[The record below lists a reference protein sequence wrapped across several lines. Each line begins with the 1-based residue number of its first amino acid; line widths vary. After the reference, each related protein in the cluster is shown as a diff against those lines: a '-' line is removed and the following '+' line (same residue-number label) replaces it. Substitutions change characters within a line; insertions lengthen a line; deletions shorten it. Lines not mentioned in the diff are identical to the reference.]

1 MNIAVIGLGQI
12 GGSLA
17 ARLTA
22 SHHIV
27 TGFDLNDTLC
37 AAALHRNIVSGIA
50 GSGRETIAASD
61 VIILAT
67 PIRQIIELL
76 ETYADALATKPLVTD
91 TGSLKEA
98 IFAAATSA
106 GLTNFVGGHPL
117 AGTEKH
123 GPDSWNPQLFVA
135 QPYFSCP
142 IALANDHALAQF
154 HDLVTSLGAR
164 EVVVDSGVHDR
175 IFATSS
181 NLPHLLAFLLKA
193 QITEHR
199 RDFAALDY
207 FSCPSFRGATRVAA
221 SDPEMVFQMLWHN
234 APHLRRSLQ
243 RLRHSLDQAQ
253 KALDA
258 GDEDAFRRLLT
269 THSEPIPE

>member
-1 MNIAVIGLGQI
+1 MKIAVIGLGQI

-17 ARLTA
+17 ARLAA

-27 TGFDLNDTLC
+27 TGFDLNDALC
-37 AAALHRNIVSGIA
+37 AEALHHNVVSGIA
-50 GSGRETIAASD
+50 GSGGEAIAASD
-61 VIILAT
+61 VIIFAT

-76 ETYADALATKPLVTD
+76 QSHADALVTKSLVTD

-98 IFAAATSA
+98 IIAAAASA

-123 GPDSWNPQLFVA
+123 GPDSWNPQLFA
-135 QPYFSCP
+135 GQPYFSCP
-142 IALANDHALAQF
+142 IAPTNDHALAHF
-154 HDLVTSLGAR
+154 RDLVTSLGSL
-164 EVVVDSGVHDR
+164 EVPVDPSIHDR

-181 NLPHLLAFLLKA
+181 NLPHLLAFLLKS

-199 RDFAALDY
+199 RDFAALNY

-269 THSEPIPE
+269 TQSEPIPE

>member
-1 MNIAVIGLGQI
+1 MKIAVIGLGQI

-22 SHHIV
+22 PHHIV
-27 TGFDLNDTLC
+27 TGFDLNETLC
-37 AAALHRNIVSGIA
+37 AEALHRRIVSGIA
-50 GSGRETIAASD
+50 GSGREAVIAAD
-61 VIILAT
+61 VVVLAT

-76 ETYADALATKPLVTD
+76 QTHADALSAKRLVTD

-98 IFAAATSA
+98 IIAAASSA

-123 GPDSWNPQLFVA
+123 GPDSWNPQLFNG
-135 QPYFSCP
+135 QPYFFCP
-142 IALANDHALAQF
+142 VASTNQDALAHFRN
-154 HDLVTSLGAR
+154 LVASLDGR
-164 EVVVDSGVHDR
+164 EVAVEPRIHDR

-181 NLPHLLAFLLKA
+181 NLPHLLAFLLKS
-193 QITEHR
+193 QVNEHR
-199 RDFAALDY
+199 RDFAGLDY

-234 APHLRRSLQ
+234 APHLRRSLE
-243 RLRHSLDQAQ
+243 RLRRSLDQAQ

-269 THSEPIPE
+269 TQSEPIPE

>member
-1 MNIAVIGLGQI
+1 MKIAIIGLGQI

-22 SHHIV
+22 SGHVV
-27 TGFDLNDTLC
+27 TGFDLNNTLC
-37 AAALHRNIVSGIA
+37 AAALHRRMVAGIA
-50 GSGRETIAASD
+50 GSGREAIIAAD
-61 VIILAT
+61 VVIFAT
-67 PIRQIIELL
+67 PIRQIIESLQTHA
-76 ETYADALATKPLVTD
+76 EALAGKQLVTD

-98 IFAAATSA
+98 IVAAARSA
-106 GLTNFVGGHPL
+106 GLTNFIGGHPL

-123 GPDSWNPQLFVA
+123 GPDSWNPQLFVG
-135 QPYFSCP
+135 QPCFSCP
-142 IALANDHALAQF
+142 IAPIDDDALRQF
-154 HDLVTSLGAR
+154 RHVVTSLGAV
-164 EVVVDSGVHDR
+164 EVAVDPAAHDR

-193 QITEHR
+193 QIGEHR

-234 APHLRRSLQ
+234 AHHLRNSLQ
-243 RLRHSLDQAQ
+243 RLSRALDQAQ

-269 THSEPIPE
+269 NQSEPIPE